1 MLLQNQGTEA
11 CDPPGLGSKKNLSK
25 IYTKIYTSSLQS
37 NDALCFKRMPKSK
50 AVMNKNQARAG

>member
-1 MLLQNQGTEA
+1 VRPAGTRF
-11 CDPPGLGSKKNLSK
+11 KKNLSK

-37 NDALCFKRMPKSK
+37 NDALCFKLMPKSK